1 MTDLLNETGLEND
14 TAFLREEMTRQSER
28 RSSVV
33 VSTSSLHD
41 RGLSSRPGPDMGMF
55 GIKTWLSTLETMYLL

>member
-1 MTDLLNETGLEND
+1 MIDLLNETGLEND

-33 VSTSSLHD
+33 VSTSALHD
-41 RGLSSRPGPDMGMF
+41 RVLSSRRGSDMGMF
-55 GIKTWLSTLETMYLL
+55 GIKTWLSTLEPMYLL